1 MNYVKK
7 ILSTNY
13 KGPSYYPLILGILI
27 FTFIRVIVWLQFD
40 FSDTLSGD
48 ATYYLSV
55 AENILKY
62 GQHLDPIDSLYSYRA
77 PGYSFFLTLLLYCDV
92 PINALN
98 IYIIQS
104 LILFISYIT
113 VFFLVKNIK
122 PKSSGVIFLL
132 LCIVPFDAVYNGK
145 VISETLLSC
154 FILLSFV
161 LILFFHKRA
170 FYGFIFPAILLGF
183 LTLTKDIFLFLPFFI
198 AAFMLFKKSQLKYI
212 VLFILTYCTVISPWI
227 IRNAT
232 LPTDSFVGISQGI
245 FWPNL
250 WVGQWLQDDV
260 QQSSAQSQGF
270 IQKDQ
275 IQMFEEKW
283 KYKIQNLDFW
293 REEALSNFK
302 NMPLKI
308 LSNWTYR
315 IPKMWIGTRTDLFK
329 MRFDTGSFYWYLS
342 KLSFFAMNIII
353 SILFFT
359 QLFIGILRRDRAAF
373 LSLIFVIYLVAI
385 YMPFYNIET
394 RYSQP
399 ILGIMLFYLGFSR
412 IIIKDIINNT
422 RSRFQRS

>member
-1 MNYVKK
+1 MNYVKN
-7 ILSTNY
+7 IFSINY
-13 KGPSYYPLILGILI
+13 KGFSYNPLILGILI
-27 FTFIRVIVWLQFD
+27 FIFIRVIVWLQFD
-40 FSDTLSGD
+40 FSNTLSGD

-55 AENILKY
+55 AENIVNH
-62 GQHLDPIDSLYSYRA
+62 GQHFDPVDLMYSYRA
-77 PGYSFFLTLLLYCDV
+77 PGYPFFLSLLLYWDV

-104 LILFISYIT
+104 LLLFITYIT

-122 PKSSGVIFLL
+122 PKSSGVVFLL
-132 LCIVPFDAVYNGK
+132 LCLVPFDAVYNGK

-154 FILLSFV
+154 FVLLSSV

-170 FYGFIFPAILLGF
+170 FYGYILPAILLGF
-183 LTLTKDIFLFLPFFI
+183 LTLTKDIFLFLPFLI
-198 AAFMLFKKSQLKYI
+198 AVFMLFKKSQLNYI
-212 VLFILTYCTVISPWI
+212 ILFILSYCCVISPWVV
-227 IRNAT
+227 RNAT
-232 LPTDSFVGISQGI
+232 LPTDSFIGISQGI

-260 QQSSAQSQGF
+260 GLSSALKQGF

-275 IQMFEEKW
+275 MQMFEEKW
-283 KYKIQNLDFW
+283 KYKIQNQDFW
-293 REEALSNFK
+293 REQALSNFK
-302 NMPLKI
+302 NMPIKI

-315 IPKMWIGTRTDLFK
+315 IPKMWVGTRTDLMK
-329 MRFDTGSFYWYLS
+329 MRFDTGSSYWYLS
-342 KLSFFAMNIII
+342 KLSFFVMNIII

-359 QLFIGILRRDRAAF
+359 LLFVGILRRDRAAF
-373 LSLIFVIYLVAI
+373 LSLIFIIYLIGI

-412 IIIKDIINNT
+412 IIIKDLISNA
-422 RSRFQRS
+422 RSWFKRS